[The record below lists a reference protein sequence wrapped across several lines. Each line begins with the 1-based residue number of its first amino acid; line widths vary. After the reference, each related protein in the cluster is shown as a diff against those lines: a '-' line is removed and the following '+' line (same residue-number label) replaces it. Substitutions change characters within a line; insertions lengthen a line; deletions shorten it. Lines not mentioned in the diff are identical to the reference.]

1 MLRNLFVLNLG
12 LLLFFPI
19 NSSACTA
26 FSTADGANN
35 SVLILKNRDEHPDIQ
50 HVVAFNPGK
59 NNRFVALVSHKK
71 NEDPYVL
78 RSGINEKGL
87 AIVNLSASILEKD
100 PTYVDRYDDGDDFMR
115 DILTNNTSVSDVM
128 AHLPNLTASHPFPEF
143 YMLADQ
149 QQTALIELTTQGRYR
164 ITLSNS
170 GPLYHTN
177 NFESPVFQSSNT
189 VYENG
194 SLNRYSR
201 IADLMNNNPAP
212 SLEQFKTF
220 AHDHAAGS
228 NDSLFRKTNTKDDR
242 KRARTLATFLA
253 NIPKDGSAPTLYVQ
267 FDPNATVN
275 GPSHTYTLDKN
286 FWNFKS
292 KTKMLASE
300 Y

>member
-1 MLRNLFVLNLG
+1 MMRNLFILNLG
-12 LLLFFPI
+12 LLLFIPL
-19 NSSACTA
+19 SCSACTT
-26 FSTADGANN
+26 FSTVDGANN

-71 NEDPYVL
+71 IGDPYVL

-87 AIVNLSASILEKD
+87 AIVNLSASILKKD
-100 PTYVDRYDDGDDFMR
+100 PAYVDRYDDGDDFMK
-115 DILTNNTSVSDVM
+115 DILTNNNSVSDVM

-164 ITLSNS
+164 TTLTNS

-177 NFESPVFQSSNT
+177 NFESPIFQSSNT
-189 VYENG
+189 VYLQG

-201 IADLMNNNPAP
+201 IADLMNNLPAP
-212 SLEQFKTF
+212 SFEQFKTI
-220 AHDHAAGS
+220 AHDHAAGK
-228 NDSLFRKTNTKDDR
+228 NDSIFRTTNTKDDP
-242 KRARTLATFLA
+242 KRARTLATFLV
-253 NIPKDGSAPTLYVQ
+253 NIPKDRSAPTLYVQ
-267 FDPNATVN
+267 FYPNATVN

-292 KTKMLASE
+292 KTKILTSE
-300 Y
+300 H